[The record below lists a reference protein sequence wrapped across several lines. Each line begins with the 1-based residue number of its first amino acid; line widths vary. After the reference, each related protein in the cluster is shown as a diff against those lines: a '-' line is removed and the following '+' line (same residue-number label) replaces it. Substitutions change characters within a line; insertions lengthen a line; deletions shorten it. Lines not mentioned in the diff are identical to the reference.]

1 MFYTL
6 FEHSTIYSNYK
17 EYTYKE
23 DMINNWLAQSKNG
36 YLKDFRK
43 WIRENKRK
51 IKEESIK
58 DIKKKCENEEKDV
71 PLDML

>member
-17 EYTYKE
+17 AYTYKE

-51 IKEESIK
+51 IKDESIK
-58 DIKKKCENEEKDV
+58 DKNNNN
-71 PLDML
+71 